1 MKKLNSKNKI
11 TIERKLYEE
20 LKRKAEIF
28 ERVLDFV
35 PEKAFP
41 IEIYSEKRIKEFL
54 SEDKKKE

>member
-1 MKKLNSKNKI
+1 MKKLNNKNKI

-28 ERVLDFV
+28 EQVLDFV
-35 PEKAFP
+35 PERAFP

>member
-28 ERVLDFV
+28 EQVLDFV
-35 PEKAFP
+35 PERAFP

>member
-1 MKKLNSKNKI
+1 MKKLNNKNKI

-28 ERVLDFV
+28 ERVFDFV

-41 IEIYSEKRIKEFL
+41 IEIYSEKRIEEFL

>member
-1 MKKLNSKNKI
+1 MKKLNNKNKI

-35 PEKAFP
+35 PERAFP

>member
-1 MKKLNSKNKI
+1 MKKLNNKNKI

-41 IEIYSEKRIKEFL
+41 VEIYSEKRIKEFL